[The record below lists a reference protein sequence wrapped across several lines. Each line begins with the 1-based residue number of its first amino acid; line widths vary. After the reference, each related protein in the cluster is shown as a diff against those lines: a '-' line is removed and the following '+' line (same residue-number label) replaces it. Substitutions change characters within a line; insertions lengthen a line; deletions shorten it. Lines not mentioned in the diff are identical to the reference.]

1 MPLIFLSILVVLQAL
16 VNILLPL
23 QPDTDVPTSD
33 YALEVP
39 ARTTFATLTVYVPL
53 RPPGDGIVSM
63 L

>member
-1 MPLIFLSILVVLQAL
+1 MPLIFLSISVVLQAL

-33 YALEVP
+33 YAPEVP
-39 ARTTFATLTVYVPL
+39 ALTTFATVTVHVPL
-53 RPPGDGIVSM
+53 RPPGDGIISI